1 MSAGGPAAG
10 ATPDDLW
17 IDAATQGARGDYSE
31 AAALCRALADHGGRW
46 RSLAL
51 SMRASHHRQV
61 GAIVTARAL
70 DVQAL
75 DSADDDESCADAL
88 IGLAADD
95 VAAGAAS
102 TAQDWHAQA
111 GVMAANGW
119 RTLTRWHWVGA
130 ELALLV
136 GDRGAA
142 ADHARASVA
151 CSAEESHRHEAKSL
165 IIVAAA
171 TGDPTGLDRVATVL
185 EASSWPTLQWPL
197 ALVAADLGDRVDPV
211 WLARAWHA
219 GADATYRIEER
230 LPAGLVATWRA
241 QPGVG
246 RLRAG
251 SPGRGGE

>member
-1 MSAGGPAAG
+1 
-10 ATPDDLW
+10 
-17 IDAATQGARGDYSE
+17 
-31 AAALCRALADHGGRW
+31 
-46 RSLAL
+46 
-51 SMRASHHRQV
+51 MRASHHRQV
-61 GAIVTARAL
+61 GAVVSAREF

-75 DSADDDESCADAL
+75 DVAEDDEGRADAL

-95 VAAGAAS
+95 VASGAVS

-111 GVMAANGW
+111 GVVAANEW
-119 RTLTRWHWVGA
+119 RTLARWHWVGA

-151 CSAEESHRHEAKSL
+151 CSAERSARHEAKSL
-165 IIVAAA
+165 IIKAAA
-171 TGDPTGLDRVATVL
+171 TGDPTGLDRVAPVL
-185 EASSWPTLQWPL
+185 EASSWTTLEWPL

-211 WLARAWHA
+211 WLARAWRA
-219 GADATYRIEER
+219 GVDATYRIEEG

-241 QPGVG
+241 QPGVR

>member
-1 MSAGGPAAG
+1 
-10 ATPDDLW
+10 
-17 IDAATQGARGDYSE
+17 
-31 AAALCRALADHGGRW
+31 
-46 RSLAL
+46 
-51 SMRASHHRQV
+51 MRASHLRQV
-61 GAIVTARAL
+61 GAVVSAREL
-70 DVQAL
+70 DAQAL
-75 DSADDDESCADAL
+75 DAAEDLDAAEHLDAAEDDEGRADAL

-95 VAAGAAS
+95 VAAGDALA
-102 TAQDWHAQA
+102 AQDWHTRAR
-111 GVMAANGW
+111 VMAANEW

-151 CSAEESHRHEAKSL
+151 CSAERSLRHEAKSL
-165 IIVAAA
+165 IILAAA

-185 EASSWPTLQWPL
+185 EAPAWRTLQWPL

-219 GADATYRIEER
+219 GVEATYRIEER
-230 LPAGLVATWRA
+230 LSSGLVATWRA
-241 QPGVG
+241 QPGVR